1 MARAQVDG
9 LALAH
14 EVVGDGGRPW
24 VITPGGRFTKESP
37 GVRELAEKLAAAGN
51 RVLIWDRPNTGES
64 DVSFAGDSESAMQ
77 ADALAGLLVQLDMA
91 PAVIV
96 GGSGGSRVSLLTAA
110 RHPTVAAGLALWW
123 ISGGPF
129 GLLSLAVHY
138 CGESVRAAWTGGM
151 EAVAAL
157 PDWAEVIERNPS
169 NRDRFLA
176 QDPSEFIATLE
187 RWMVAYCPC
196 GDETVPGVPD
206 AQARALDVPA
216 LVFRSGESDPHH
228 TRATSERLAELLPSA
243 RLVEPPWGDREWI
256 ERQQARTAGTS
267 PGLFVRWPLLAPALL
282 SWADEALAGEA
293 RG

>member
-1 MARAQVDG
+1 MARAQ
-9 LALAH
+9 
-14 EVVGDGGRPW
+14 
-24 VITPGGRFTKESP
+24 
-37 GVRELAEKLAAAGN
+37 
-51 RVLIWDRPNTGES
+51 
-64 DVSFAGDSESAMQ
+64 
-77 ADALAGLLVQLDMA
+77 
-91 PAVIV
+91 
-96 GGSGGSRVSLLTAA
+96 
-110 RHPTVAAGLALWW
+110 
-123 ISGGPF
+123 
-129 GLLSLAVHY
+129 
-138 CGESVRAAWTGGM
+138 
-151 EAVAAL
+151 AVAAL

-228 TRATSERLAELLPSA
+228 TRATSERLSELLPSA

-267 PGLFVRWPLLAPALL
+267 PGLFVRWPLLAPTLL
-282 SWADEALAGEA
+282 SWADEALTGEA